1 MSEPSTVAGVDN
13 APPLSR
19 AEIDNAIKLLTAAEK
34 TKIVKIAVQYAKMT
48 PYEAKDLHQEAWLR
62 AMDGRRKWPRGLP
75 ATTFFRG
82 VMRSIAWEWKRKDDL
97 LDEDIEDIG
106 DKGAEE
112 RTLLDRNHA
121 MKIIKAL
128 DDDPI
133 AQKILVAIMGGARG
147 EELLKLSDL
156 SPTDYESKRKKIRRR
171 IEKLEAEKK

>member
-1 MSEPSTVAGVDN
+1 VAK
-13 APPLSR
+13 R
-19 AEIDNAIKLLTAAEK
+19 LTCNE
-34 TKIVKIAVQYAKMT
+34 VF
-48 PYEAKDLHQEAWLR
+48 W
-62 AMDGRRKWPRGLP
+62 
-75 ATTFFRG
+75 G
-82 VMRSIAWEWKRKDDL
+82 VMRSIAWEWKRKDDP
-97 LDEDIEDIG
+97 LDEDIG

-133 AQKILVAIMGGARG
+133 AQKILVAIMEGARG
-147 EELLKLSDL
+147 EELLKRSGL

>member
-1 MSEPSTVAGVDN
+1 MSEPSKIAEVDN

-19 AEIDNAIKLLTAAEK
+19 AEIDNTIKFLTAAEK
-34 TKIVKIAVQYAKMT
+34 TKIMKIAARYAKVT
-48 PYEAKDLHQEAWLR
+48 SYGDGDLFQEACLR
-62 AMDGRRKWPRGLP
+62 TMDERRKWPRGLP
-75 ATTFFRG
+75 ATNFFWG
-82 VMRSIAWEWKRKDDL
+82 VMRSIAWEWKRKDDP
-97 LDEDIEDIG
+97 LDEDIG

-133 AQKILVAIMGGARG
+133 AQKILVAIMKGARG
-147 EELLKLSDL
+147 EELLKLGGL